1 MKRLI
6 AALLLAATSAAHAGT
21 GSLVDVTV
29 RDIDSGRELPLYAQS
44 GRWYVP
50 GEAGHRYSVSLE
62 NRTGERVLAV
72 LSVDGVNAI
81 SGQTAAAQQTGY
93 VLSPWQRTEVRGW
106 RKNLGEVAEFYF
118 TDLPDSY
125 AARTGRPQNVG
136 VIGVAVFREMPLPPP
151 YEPEISLSE
160 REDRGYDDVGK
171 YSRDR
176 STADAPA
183 SAPAPAAGQAAGATG
198 GRAKSAPYESRRQ
211 ELGTG
216 HGERR
221 YDPASYTAFERRSS
235 TPDEVIAVRYDDRR
249 ALVDRGII
257 PRHWY
262 QRETPREPEPFPIGF
277 APDPN

>member
-6 AALLLAATSAAHAGT
+6 AALLLAASAATAHAGT

-29 RDIDSGRELPLYAQS
+29 RDLDTGRELPLYAQS

-50 GEAGHRYSVSLE
+50 GEAGHRYSVALE

-106 RKNLGEVAEFYF
+106 RKNMGEVAEFYF

-125 AARTGRPQNVG
+125 AARTGRPDNVG
-136 VIGVAVFREMPLPPP
+136 VIGVAVFRELPPP
-151 YEPEISLSE
+151 PPVYDEPDVSYGQ
-160 REDRGYDDVGK
+160 REDGRAAPGA

-176 STADAPA
+176 AAA
-183 SAPAPAAGQAAGATG
+183 EAPAPARSRAGASLG
-198 GRAKSAPYESRRQ
+198 GVAKSAPYEPRRQ

-221 YDPASYTAFERRSS
+221 YDPARYTAFQRRSS
-235 TPDEVIAVRYDDRR
+235 TPDEVVAVRYDDRN
-249 ALVDRGII
+249 ALTDRGII
-257 PRHWY
+257 PRHWHP
-262 QRETPREPEPFPIGF
+262 RPEPREAEPFPLGF
-277 APDPN
+277 APDPY